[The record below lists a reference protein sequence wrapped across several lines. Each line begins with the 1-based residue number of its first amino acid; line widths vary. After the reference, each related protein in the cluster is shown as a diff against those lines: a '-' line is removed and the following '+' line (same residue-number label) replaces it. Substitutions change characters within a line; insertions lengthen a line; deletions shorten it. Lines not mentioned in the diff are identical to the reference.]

1 MKAIE
6 AKNEAMEAEIERQT
20 AMIEK
25 KKRIKELAAERLRA
39 ETGVCVCM
47 RVCVSSAF
55 DTLCIHTHIYV
66 SVHYYFMLYIIE
78 RDTGTLHT
86 HTDAAHTTHCTH
98 RSLSGGGAGG

>member
-1 MKAIE
+1 VKAIE

-39 ETGVCVCM
+39 ETGVCVCV

-55 DTLCIHTHIYV
+55 DTLCMCAYTRIYM
-66 SVHYYFMLYIIE
+66 FLYIII
-78 RDTGTLHT
+78 L
-86 HTDAAHTTHCTH
+86 CYI
-98 RSLSGGGAGG
+98 S